1 MRKKLIPL
9 VVLLCITLSTKIYS
23 QGETLGTPIIAS
35 PVIEMSTGQLME
47 HWMPIVPPELKK
59 RNIGLGLKE
68 PERENLPQNP
78 NSQEL
83 SQWPPL
89 ESQIIPEDYNSTDAP
104 QSYGVSFTGAVLSD
118 ALAFPPDVMGAV
130 GPTQYIIFVN
140 GRLRSFNKS
149 TGIADGILNI
159 DPDIFLVQ
167 SQLHLL
173 LMR

>member
-68 PERENLPQNP
+68 PERENYN
-78 NSQEL
+78 EL
-83 SQWPPL
+83 TRIIQCSL
-89 ESQIIPEDYNSTDAP
+89 ESQILED
-104 QSYGVSFTGAVLSD
+104 
-118 ALAFPPDVMGAV
+118 
-130 GPTQYIIFVN
+130 
-140 GRLRSFNKS
+140 
-149 TGIADGILNI
+149 
-159 DPDIFLVQ
+159 
-167 SQLHLL
+167 
-173 LMR
+173 